1 MWILDTNIV
10 SEMVAPRP
18 ARQVLAWIGNAP
30 KHRLFTT
37 AISEAELFY
46 GIERMPAGRRREGL
60 RVAIEAVLHGLSN
73 PILPFSSFDARA
85 YGRLLARRTATGRT
99 MSQSDA
105 QIAAIVMSHQAIL
118 VTRNVRDFA
127 DSGIELLN
135 PWVG

>member
-1 MWILDTNIV
+1 
-10 SEMVAPRP
+10 
-18 ARQVLAWIGNAP
+18 
-30 KHRLFTT
+30 
-37 AISEAELFY
+37 
-46 GIERMPAGRRREGL
+46 
-60 RVAIEAVLHGLSN
+60 
-73 PILPFSSFDARA
+73 
-85 YGRLLARRTATGRT
+85 